1 MFDGIKD
8 FAGKLASNVASADW
22 WASELPSFIVFSAL
36 VGVLMW
42 VIGTVRQ
49 NRYRER
55 FEKWRLEIIDGGE
68 TSSQDLFWEEVERIR
83 TSDFERWKMVKSV
96 VSGVGN
102 ATLTTVHK
110 AEQGEAWVRIDEP
123 RRRVLIDL
131 DLARETQHV
140 VPRGGGQQM

>member
-1 MFDGIKD
+1 MRDGNIS
-8 FAGKLASNVASADW
+8 FAGKFLGNLGSADW
-22 WASELPSFIVFSAL
+22 WAAELPSFIIFTAL

-42 VIGTVRQ
+42 VVGALRQ

-55 FEKWRLEIIDGGE
+55 FENWRLEIVDSGE

-110 AEQGEAWVRIDEP
+110 AEQGEAWVRIDE
-123 RRRVLIDL
+123 RQRRVLIDL
-131 DLARETQHV
+131 DVARKHKHV
-140 VPRGGGQQM
+140 IPRGGQQV